1 MGSLTVNCT
10 KDRFSAKE
18 LAEIMGMP
26 KRMILRRADAEG
38 WPYEWENVN
47 GGKRKLFRR
56 AVLPVDWQAR
66 IARQRAAQAAASIA
80 PDSPELAGSRAARN
94 YLDDLEREKEE
105 KFLIKERG
113 LAAFAQLPEARK
125 REAEACWEVLKAK
138 DAFIAAGNFGKSQ
151 GLALFCAQLN
161 AGRIPLD
168 DWIVEKAAKTGR
180 IHPSTLYRWQER
192 YETQGLAG
200 LAWHYGKN
208 AGRTLLTEEQQEFVT
223 AMIAAH
229 PRVSVTKI
237 YAGMEARFRDAA
249 QLPAPH
255 VIYNFARRWKKEHKA
270 LLLSMTNPDRFRS
283 EYGLALGS
291 ASADIVRL
299 NQLWEAD
306 ATPGDI
312 MLAEGRHTVIANI
325 DVWSRRARVLVVPTS
340 RAQAIAAL
348 LRRCLLEWG
357 VPEVLRTDNGKDFT
371 ARHMERLLADLD
383 IERDLL
389 PPFTPEGKPHIE
401 RFIGTFSHGI
411 IELLPGYI
419 GHNVAERKDIEAR
432 KSFAER
438 LMKKGEVVEV
448 KLTARKFQDICDRW
462 IDAVYMQD
470 VHSSLDGKTPAAMV
484 RSSLTPV
491 RAISDERALDVLLCP
506 APKDGGVRTVKK
518 KGIEVNRR
526 RYYNLALIGYEGKQV
541 KVQIDYADIGKAYV
555 FDVHGDYLCTA
566 IDTNWSGISAADV
579 AGHAKAKQK
588 KFYAEGRKELRK
600 RIREHKIALV
610 PEDIL
615 SYRESLIENVAE
627 LPRQTEEYTT
637 KALEEAARAVEDAD
651 RTPNQ
656 EALAGRVELP
666 PEVLEYEE
674 RQQKIVDLR
683 QKRRERRVFANN
695 EEIYCWIL
703 DRIKAGTVTETQK
716 QWKKEYEAWQE
727 TEAGKARRKPFTSTI
742 GIRALTGETA
752 EAAL

>member
-1 MGSLTVNCT
+1 MFTL
-10 KDRFSAKE
+10 KRLE
-18 LAEIMGMP
+18 EITGIP
-26 KRMILRRADAEG
+26 R
-38 WPYEWENVN
+38 VT
-47 GGKRKLFRR
+47 LFRR
-56 AVLPVDWQAR
+56 AKQENWRGIEVKGKGGIHYEYAESVLPADILKIVLKKTAE
-66 IARQRAAQAAASIA
+66 AATAAIA
-80 PDSPELAGSRAARN
+80 PDSPEMAGYLTARN

-105 KFLIKERG
+105 KLLIKERG

-138 DAFIAAGNFGKSQ
+138 DAFIAAGNFRKSQ

-168 DWIVEKAAKTGR
+168 DWIVEKVAKTGR
-180 IHPSTLYRWQER
+180 LHPATLYRWQER

-208 AGRTLLTEEQQEFVT
+208 AGRTLLTDEQQEFVT

-255 VIYNFARRWKKEHKA
+255 VIYNFARRWKKENKA

-291 ASADIVRL
+291 AAANIVRL

-325 DVWSRRARVLVVPTS
+325 DVWSLRARVLVVPTS
-340 RAQAIAAL
+340 RAQAIATL

-448 KLTARKFQDICDRW
+448 KLTAREFQKICDRW

-555 FDVHGDYLCTA
+555 FDENGDYLCTA

-627 LPRQTEEYTT
+627 PR
-637 KALEEAARAVEDAD
+637 
-651 RTPNQ
+651 
-656 EALAGRVELP
+656 G
-666 PEVLEYEE
+666 
-674 RQQKIVDLR
+674 
-683 QKRRERRVFANN
+683 
-695 EEIYCWIL
+695 
-703 DRIKAGTVTETQK
+703 
-716 QWKKEYEAWQE
+716 
-727 TEAGKARRKPFTSTI
+727 RRKNTPQ
-742 GIRALTGETA
+742 RP
-752 EAAL
+752 